1 MCQCILRLCVHCW
14 CLYVTG
20 FEVKNLQRNLEDIKN
35 EVYKMY
41 VILLGGKEV
50 YVKLT

>member
-1 MCQCILRLCVHCW
+1 MHCW

-20 FEVKNLQRNLEDIKN
+20 FEVKNLQRDWKILKN

-41 VILLGGKEV
+41 VILLGEKECT
-50 YVKLT
+50 LS